1 QAYTGLFEIPVNQ
14 ITAGVLHHANRNYRD
29 ERMAATF
36 VLYPKPFG
44 IQAEYNFGRSPEY
57 HKFTNAI
64 ITQNLHGGY
73 ATLNYKIDL
82 ENHTIYP
89 FIRYQYYN
97 GGKKHELDARSYEVK
112 ELENGVEWAPNKNFE
127 LVVMYTISER

>member
-1 QAYTGLFEIPVNQ
+1 
-14 ITAGVLHHANRNYRD
+14 
-29 ERMAATF
+29 
-36 VLYPKPFG
+36 
-44 IQAEYNFGRSPEY
+44 YNFGRGPEY

-127 LVVMYTISER
+127 LVVMYTISERRFEDAQNKNNLQKGSLMRIQAQINF